1 MKKRLIFL
9 MLVAVV
15 TLFTFAS
22 VGQAQWA
29 NPDLLLSAEQLERS
43 MAKPDWI
50 VVDCR
55 KLEEYAKGH
64 IPGAISFGKDCKDA
78 LRDPTSRVFTSPSKY
93 ESLLGKAGIGNN
105 THVAFYGDLKSKAMD
120 DANVAFWVFEYLGH
134 TGKAHV
140 LNGGLEAWTK
150 EGKKLDT
157 QPTIKP
163 AASFKVKPVKSRITT
178 TEEVLKIARG
188 QEKGVQLIDSRTKKE
203 YAGED
208 IRSVRGGRIPN
219 CTLNVPHE
227 DTYDMVKDPATGK
240 DKSTGVLSHEKVAKA
255 YASLD
260 KSKRTIAYCQ
270 TGSRSTL
277 TYMEMRLLGFKDPSN
292 YDDSWIIYGASEKY
306 PVEEEQRIDFSRIKK
321 LEDEVKKLKEQLK
334 AQGEKQ

>member
-1 MKKRLIFL
+1 MKRRIVV

-15 TLFTFAS
+15 TLLAFA
-22 VGQAQWA
+22 GMAQAEWA
-29 NPDLLLSAEQLERS
+29 NPALLVNPEQVEQNL
-43 MAKPDWI
+43 AKPDWV

-78 LRDPTSRVFTSPSKY
+78 LRDPTSRIFTSTSKY

-105 THVAFYGDLKSKAMD
+105 THVVFYGDLKSKAMD
-120 DANVAFWVFEYLGH
+120 DANVAFWIFEYLGH
-134 TGKAHV
+134 DKAHV

-150 EGKKLDT
+150 AGKKLDT
-157 QPTIKP
+157 RPAIKQPAT
-163 AASFKVKPVKSRITT
+163 FKARPVKNRLST

-188 QEKGVQLIDSRTKKE
+188 QVKGVQLIDSRTKKE
-203 YAGED
+203 YLGED
-208 IRSVRGGRIPN
+208 IRAIRGGRIPN

-227 DTYDMVKDPATGK
+227 ETYDTVKDPATGK
-240 DKSTGVLSHEKVAKA
+240 DKATSFLSPDKVAKA

-260 KSKRTIAYCQ
+260 KNKRAIAYCQ
-270 TGSRSTL
+270 TGSRSAL
-277 TYMEMRLLGFKDPSN
+277 SYMEMRLLGFKDPAN
-292 YDDSWIIYGASEKY
+292 YDDSWIIYGANERF
-306 PVEEEQRIDFSRIKK
+306 PVESEQRIDFSRIKK

-334 AQGEKQ
+334 GQAEKN